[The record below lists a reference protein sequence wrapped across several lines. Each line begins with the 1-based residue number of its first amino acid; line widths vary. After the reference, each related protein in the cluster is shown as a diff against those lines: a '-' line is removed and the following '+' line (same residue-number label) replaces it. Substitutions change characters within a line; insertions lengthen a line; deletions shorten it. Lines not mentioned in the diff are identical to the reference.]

1 MGFTLADCFEY
12 GEDPAATRDIVG
24 CSTWNYGS
32 SQCWQGSGRRAEG
45 DVPRGTLWWTGS
57 APRGGFCQH
66 GSVPIV
72 EPEPLRDQAAL
83 ERAAGG
89 DPYVRYDACLLPGDT
104 AYGWGDA
111 YAVQRAS
118 NFSGRPP
125 AVAVLGPEGQSAI
138 ELLDWVAGGGGFESV
153 QAVTVD
159 AWLEPQLERGFHVE
173 GGGDWNWMLTETSP
187 APHPTEQLLVTL
199 DDQRDA
205 AEIQR
210 LNMEASPTSE
220 SEPGSGKSIHWLGH
234 RVESRLVAAGAVH
247 LSDSGHGV
255 LCGIVVHPE
264 FRGRGLGGAI
274 TGGLTRRCVERDGV
288 ATLGVYRNNPVAMGL
303 YQGLGYRTIHRF
315 SSRRATRR
323 R

>member
-1 MGFTLADCFEY
+1 MRGRAGGVMRGRCAQA
-12 GEDPAATRDIVG
+12 GAPIPRTR
-24 CSTWNYGS
+24 CSTWNV
-32 SQCWQGSGRRAEG
+32 AV
-45 DVPRGTLWWTGS
+45 DPIHL
-57 APRGGFCQH
+57 RGGLCQH

-83 ERAAGG
+83 ERKAGG

-125 AVAVLGPEGQSAI
+125 SVAVLGPDREAAV
-138 ELLDWVAGGGGFESV
+138 ELLAWVAEGGGFESV
-153 QAVTVD
+153 RAVTVD
-159 AWLEPQLERGFHVE
+159 AWLEPELARHFHVD
-173 GGGDWNWMLTETSP
+173 GGGDWNWMMTESSP
-187 APHPTEQLLVTL
+187 APHSSEHLLVTL

-205 AEIQR
+205 AEIGH
-210 LNMEASPTSE
+210 LNLAGSPTSE
-220 SEPGSGKSIHWLGH
+220 SEPGSGKSIHWLGR
-234 RVESRLVAAGAVH
+234 RVASRLVAAGAVH

-274 TGGLTRRCVERDGV
+274 TAGLTRHCVERDGV
-288 ATLGVYRNNPVAMGL
+288 ATLGVYRSNPVAIDL

-315 SSRRATRR
+315 SSRRVTRR
-323 R
+323 